1 MISTIKE
8 SGFCHGVQAAINR
21 ANANLPNVSRG
32 VYLYGDLVNN
42 SHVME
47 DFCKQGFIV
56 VNDVADIPPNSIAII
71 RAHGVPKAV
80 IENLAAKNVQIEDCT
95 CARVKHVHKIV
106 EEKSSEGY
114 RIIIVGKKNHPEVVG
129 TRGWCKNNEAIILE
143 TESDMEGINWD
154 DSVGKICVVGQTT
167 CKKEWWETA
176 CELVLAKSPTAE
188 IHKNLC
194 NVPERIAKAAEL
206 AATVD
211 VMIVIGDRKS
221 ANAMELFY
229 ACAKECNNT
238 FFVSG
243 LRDIMPLPPHATIGL
258 VGSASTPAEVIKQVH
273 DYLLFMDFL
282 AEAKQKI
289 DDYAKHEEVNL
300 RLVKAASLYVDDAVR
315 DLFEQNRD
323 GKRIRGA
330 MIKLGE
336 KIASGSDQYFLEV
349 AAAYELFQTSILVH
363 DDIIDRSETRRG
375 RKTIHA
381 ASAETQFAR
390 DPDME
395 KARHFGVSRAI
406 CIGDY
411 GMFEANY
418 QLAHAQVDDT
428 TKVRLLKEF
437 ANIQLVTLEGEITD
451 VMLPYEPID
460 PAQNYDDYTYA
471 VNQIYRDK
479 TAWYTLAGPLAI
491 GAICGG
497 GSFELETKLR
507 DIALPLGI
515 AFQIKDDLLGMYAS
529 DEILGKPAISDLH
542 EAKQTFTYGYAYKYA
557 TALQRE
563 VLDRLYGKQDA
574 TQDDL
579 QTVREIFTA
588 TGAKEFSENKIAELS
603 QESLG
608 LIGELDTDDQCKALL
623 RGLVYYLLIRKY

>member
-8 SGFCHGVQAAINR
+8 SGFCHGVQNAINR
-21 ANANLPNVSRG
+21 ANANLSNVSRG

-42 SHVME
+42 HHVM
-47 DFCKQGFIV
+47 DNFRRQGFV
-56 VNDVADIPPNSIAII
+56 VANDTDEIPPNSIAII

-80 IENLAAKNVQIEDCT
+80 IDELSAKNVHIEDCT

-106 EEKSSEGY
+106 EQKSAAGY

-129 TRGWCKNNEAIILE
+129 TRGWCKNNEAIVLE
-143 TESDMEGINWD
+143 TESDLTGID
-154 DSVGKICVVGQTT
+154 LTGSICVVGQTT

-176 CELVLAKSPTAE
+176 CRLILTENPDAE
-188 IHKNLC
+188 INNTLC
-194 NVPERIAKAAEL
+194 NVSERIAKAAEL
-206 AATVD
+206 ASTVD
-211 VMIVIGDRKS
+211 VMIVVGDMQS
-221 ANAMELFY
+221 ANSMELFY

-243 LRDIMPLPPHATIGL
+243 LKDIMRLPPHSTIGL

-273 DYLLFMDFL
+273 DYLLFVDFL
-282 AEAKQKI
+282 AETKQQIENYAKQ
-289 DDYAKHEEVNL
+289 EEVNL
-300 RLVKAASLYVDDAVR
+300 RMVKAASLYVDDAVR

-323 GKRIRGA
+323 GKRIRGT

-336 KIASGSDQYFLEV
+336 KIAAGHDQYFLEV
-349 AAAYELFQTSILVH
+349 AAAYELFQTAILIH

-381 ASAETQFAR
+381 QSAETQLAR
-390 DPDME
+390 EPDTE
-395 KARHFGVSRAI
+395 KARHYGISRAI

-418 QLAHAQVDDT
+418 QLAHSHVDDT

-437 ANIQLVTLEGEITD
+437 ANIQLITLEGEITD
-451 VMLPYEPID
+451 VMLPYQPIN

-471 VNQIYRDK
+471 VDQIYRDK

-507 DIALPLGI
+507 DIAIPLGI
-515 AFQIKDDLLGMYAS
+515 AFQIKDDLLGMYGS
-529 DEILGKPAISDLH
+529 DELLGKPAISDLH
-542 EAKQTFTYGYAYKYA
+542 EAKQTLTYGYAYKKA
-557 TALQRE
+557 SPQQRE
-563 VLDRLYGKQDA
+563 TLDRLYGKQDA
-574 TQDDL
+574 TEKDL

-588 TGAKEFSENKIAELS
+588 TGAKEFSEKKIAELS
-603 QESLG
+603 QESLD
-608 LIGELDTDDQCKALL
+608 LVEELDTDSQCKALL
-623 RGLVYYLLIRKY
+623 RGLVYYLLVRKY